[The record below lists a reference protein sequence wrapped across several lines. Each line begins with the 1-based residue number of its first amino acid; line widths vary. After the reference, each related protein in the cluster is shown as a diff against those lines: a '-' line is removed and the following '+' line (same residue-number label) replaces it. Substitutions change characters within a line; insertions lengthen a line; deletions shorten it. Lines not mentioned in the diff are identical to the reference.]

1 MFIGIWIYLFYNG
14 IYLVKIL
21 MVKNLRDIFLEVVN
35 ILFVVGY
42 IFNIFISFVK

>member
-14 IYLVKIL
+14 IYLVNIL